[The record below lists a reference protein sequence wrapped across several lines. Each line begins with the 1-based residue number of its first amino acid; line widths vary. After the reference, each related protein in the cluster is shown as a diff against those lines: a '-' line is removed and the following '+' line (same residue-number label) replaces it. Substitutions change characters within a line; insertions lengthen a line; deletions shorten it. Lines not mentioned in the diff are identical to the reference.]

1 MDREEHQTQIAD
13 AGMPVSAS
21 AAGPGAQPGAAPAG
35 FESLPAIP
43 EDALILITTRNLV
56 LFPGT
61 VLPMTLGRQRSV
73 VAAQTA
79 IRLNRPVGLVLQREA
94 AADDPMPVDLHR
106 VGTEANLLRYV
117 TSPDGSHHVICHG
130 EHRFRIIEFL
140 DGYPF
145 FVARVERIAEPEQQ
159 STEIDARLLNL
170 RNQALEVLQLL
181 PQTPGELVNAV
192 QSVTPAPAL
201 ADLIASF
208 MDITSTEKQEILETI
223 AIERRLER
231 ISELLAYRL
240 EVLRLSRQISDR
252 TKETIDVRQREFLL
266 REQLKTIQ
274 QELGEGDDAKSQ
286 EIAELRRKIEE
297 ARMPPDI
304 ESHAKKEVGRLER
317 MPEAAGEYSMAR
329 TYLEWLIELPWALE
343 DDPPIDVAEAG
354 RSLDEDHYGLRKVK
368 RRILE
373 FLAIHKLN
381 PNGRSPILCFV
392 GPPGVGKTSLGQSI
406 ARATA
411 RKFVRVSLGGTHDE
425 AEIRGHR
432 RTYIGALP
440 GNILQGIR
448 RAGSRNCVMMLDEID
463 KLGRSNQGDPASAL
477 LEVLDPEQNGTFRD
491 NYLGVPF
498 DLSRIMFITTANVLD
513 NVPGP
518 LRDRM
523 EVIDLPGY
531 TEDEKFEI
539 ARRYLVTRQITA
551 NGLTAEQA
559 GIDDEAIHA
568 IIRHYTREAGVRN
581 LEREIGTAL
590 RSVAMKIAEGS
601 AGHVRIAPA
610 DLHAILGAR
619 RFEGECAMR
628 TSIPGVATGLA
639 WTPVGGDILFIEA
652 ARIPGKGGLILTGQL
667 GEVMRESAQAALSLV
682 KGKAASLGIDATL
695 FDGSDIHVHV
705 PAGAIPKDGPSAGVA
720 MFTALV
726 SLLTGRTVK
735 SDTAMTGE
743 ISLRGLVLPV
753 GGIKEKVVAAARC
766 ELATV
771 ILPSRNE
778 KDYED
783 IPEAARNMLRFVW
796 AERVEDVIAAALEP
810 AASRALEPAAE

>member
-1 MDREEHQTQIAD
+1 MDQPRQTTLAD
-13 AGMPVSAS
+13 AGAPPAP
-21 AAGPGAQPGAAPAG
+21 ATPGAASPAVAAP
-35 FESLPAIP
+35 EQIRPIP
-43 EDALILITTRNLV
+43 DDALILITTRNLV

-79 IRLNRPVGLVLQREA
+79 IRLSRPVGLVLQREA
-94 AADDPMPVDLHR
+94 THEDPLPIDLHR

-117 TSPDGSHHVICHG
+117 TTPDGAHHVICQG
-130 EHRFRIIEFL
+130 ERRFRVIEFL

-145 FVARVERIAEPEQQ
+145 FVARVEPVAESDEH
-159 STEIDARLLNL
+159 SNEIEARLLNL

-181 PQTPGELVNAV
+181 PQTPAELVNAV
-192 QSVTPAPAL
+192 QGVTSAPAL

-208 MDITSTEKQEILETI
+208 TDITPSEKQEILETF

-231 ISELLAYRL
+231 VSQFLAHRL

-252 TKETIDVRQREFLL
+252 TKETMDERQREFLL

-274 QELGEGDDAKSQ
+274 KELGEGEDAKAQ
-286 EIAELRRKIEE
+286 EIAELRRKIDEAHMPEE
-297 ARMPPDI
+297 V
-304 ESHAKKEVGRLER
+304 ETHAKKEVARLER

-329 TYLEWLIELPWALE
+329 TYLEWLIELPWAAE
-343 DDPPIDVAEAG
+343 DEPPIDIAEA
-354 RSLDEDHYGLRKVK
+354 RKILDDDHYGLPKIK

-373 FLAIHKLN
+373 YLAIRKLN
-381 PNGRSPILCFV
+381 PTGRSPILCFV

-406 ARATA
+406 ARATG

-448 RAGSRNCVMMLDEID
+448 RAGSRQCVMMLDEID
-463 KLGRSNQGDPASAL
+463 KLGRGIQGDPASAL
-477 LEVLDPEQNGTFRD
+477 LEVLDPEQNSTFRD

-498 DLSRIMFITTANVLD
+498 DLSRVMFITTANVLD

-539 ARRYLVTRQITA
+539 ARRYLVARQLRA
-551 NGLTAEQA
+551 NGLSPEL
-559 GIDDEAIHA
+559 GEIGDDALHA
-568 IIRHYTREAGVRN
+568 IIRDYTREAGVRN
-581 LEREIGTAL
+581 LEREIGSVL
-590 RSVAMKIAEGS
+590 RSAAMKIAEGS
-601 AGHVRIAPA
+601 ARTVHIAAA
-610 DLHAILGAR
+610 DLHDILGPR
-619 RFEGECAMR
+619 RFEGEVAMR
-628 TSIPGVATGLA
+628 TSVPGVATGLA

-652 ARIPGKGGLILTGQL
+652 TRIPGRGGLILTGQL

-682 KGKAASLGIDATL
+682 KGKAEGLGIDPKL
-695 FDGSDIHVHV
+695 FDGSDIHIHV

-726 SLLTGRTVK
+726 SLLIGRTVK
-735 SDTAMTGE
+735 QDTAMTGE

-753 GGIKEKVVAAARC
+753 GGIKEKVVAAARAG
-766 ELATV
+766 LGTV

-778 KDYED
+778 KDYEE
-783 IPEAARNMLRFVW
+783 IPEAARKALRFIW
-796 AERVEDVIAAALEP
+796 AERVEDVIAGALEP
-810 AASRALEPAAE
+810 SAAATLDTAAQ

>member
-1 MDREEHQTQIAD
+1 MMPYEQDLRMAD
-13 AGMPVSAS
+13 AATPPAQPAT
-21 AAGPGAQPGAAPAG
+21 AAGPAPVEG
-35 FESLPAIP
+35 VPAIP

-61 VLPMTLGRQRSV
+61 VLPITLGRQRSIA
-73 VAAQTA
+73 AAQTA

-94 AADDPMPVDLHR
+94 ATEDPMPTDLHR

-117 TSPDGSHHVICHG
+117 TSTDGSHHVICQG
-130 EHRFRIIEFL
+130 EHRIRILEFL

-145 FVARVERIAEPEQQ
+145 FVARIERVPETEDA
-159 STEIDARLLNL
+159 SKEIDARLLNL

-181 PQTPGELVNAV
+181 PQTPAELVNAV
-192 QSVTPAPAL
+192 QGVTSAPAL

-208 MDITSTEKQEILETI
+208 MDITPAEKQEILETI
-223 AIERRLER
+223 DIERRLDR
-231 ISELLAYRL
+231 VSELLAYRL
-240 EVLRLSRQISDR
+240 EVMRLSRKISDR
-252 TKETIDVRQREFLL
+252 TKETMDDRQREFLL
-266 REQLKTIQ
+266 REQLRTIQ
-274 QELGEGDDAKSQ
+274 KELGEGEDAKAQ
-286 EIAELRRKIEE
+286 EIAELRDKIEQAKMPEEVE
-297 ARMPPDI
+297 A
-304 ESHAKKEVGRLER
+304 HAKKELARLER

-329 TYLEWLIELPWALE
+329 TYLEWLIELPWAAE
-343 DDPPIDVAEAG
+343 DEPPIDIAEA
-354 RSLDEDHYGLRKVK
+354 RRILDEDHYGLRKVK

-381 PNGRSPILCFV
+381 PNGRSPILCFI

-406 ARATA
+406 ARATG

-448 RAGSRNCVMMLDEID
+448 RAGSRQCVMMLDEID
-463 KLGRSNQGDPASAL
+463 KLGRGIQGDPSSAL
-477 LEVLDPEQNGTFRD
+477 LEVLDPEQNSTFRD

-498 DLSRIMFITTANVLD
+498 DLSRVMFITTANVPD
-513 NVPGP
+513 SVPGP

-539 ARRYLVTRQITA
+539 AKRYLVARQVAA

-559 GIDDEAIHA
+559 EFTDEALHA
-568 IIRHYTREAGVRN
+568 IIRDYTREAGVRN

-601 AGHVRIAPA
+601 AAHVRITPE
-610 DLHAILGAR
+610 DLHEILGAR
-619 RFEGECAMR
+619 RFEGEVAMR

-652 ARIPGKGGLILTGQL
+652 TRIPGRGGLILTGQL
-667 GEVMRESAQAALSLV
+667 GEVMKESAQAALSLV
-682 KGKAASLGIDATL
+682 KGKAAGLGLDTKL
-695 FDGSDIHVHV
+695 FDNSDIHIHI

-753 GGIKEKVVAAARC
+753 GGIKEKVVAAARAS
-766 ELATV
+766 LSTV
-771 ILPSRNE
+771 ILPARNR
-778 KDYED
+778 KDYDD
-783 IPEAARNMLRFVW
+783 IPESARNSLHFIW
-796 AERVEDVIAAALEP
+796 AERVEEVIDAALEP
-810 AASRALEPAAE
+810 AAAQPAPVLEPAAE